1 MADPIIRCEGVT
13 RTFGNRTALDNVT
26 LTVEPGRCFGFLG
39 PNGAG
44 KTTLIRCLLGLAR
57 PTSGNIVV
65 RGFDISR
72 EPAAAL
78 ARVGAI
84 VEEPRFYGYLSGR
97 QNLELWAAYV
107 GDDAISRVPALLS
120 RVGLDARAGDKVSAY
135 SLGMRQRLGVARA
148 LLSDPEVLVL
158 DEPTNGLDPDG
169 VAEFR
174 VLIRSLVEQDGR
186 AVFIS
191 SHLLDEIEKIC
202 DDLAIVNQGRVI
214 TSGTLADL
222 IAAGGRE
229 WWIECDDAARAEAL
243 LNGLPTVTAVTVS
256 ANGTLSVQLAPESTE
271 TRAGVNRK
279 LIEAGLA
286 VSRLEPREESL
297 EERYLSLVHEA
308 GQA

>member
-13 RTFGNRTALDNVT
+13 RTFGNRTALDNIT

-57 PTSGNIVV
+57 PTSGSITV

-107 GDDAISRVPALLS
+107 GDGAISRVPALLS
-120 RVGLDARAGDKVSAY
+120 RVGLDARAGDKVSTY

-229 WWIECDDAARAEAL
+229 LRIECDDPARAEAL
-243 LNGLPTVTAVTVS
+243 LRGLPTVTSVTVS
-256 ANGTLSVQLAPESTE
+256 TNGTLSVQLAPDSTE

-286 VSRLEPREESL
+286 VSRLEPREDSL

>member
-57 PTSGNIVV
+57 PTSGSITV

-229 WWIECDDAARAEAL
+229 LRVECDDPARAEAL
-243 LNGLPTVTAVTVS
+243 LRGLPTVSAVTVS
-256 ANGTLSVQLAPESTE
+256 TNGTLSVQ
-271 TRAGVNRK
+271 
-279 LIEAGLA
+279 
-286 VSRLEPREESL
+286 
-297 EERYLSLVHEA
+297 
-308 GQA
+308 

>member
-107 GDDAISRVPALLS
+107 GDDALTRVPALLS
-120 RVGLDARAGDKVSAY
+120 RVGLDTRAGDKVSTY

-229 WWIECDDAARAEAL
+229 LRIECDDAARAEAL
-243 LNGLPTVTAVTVS
+243 LHGLPTVTAVTVS
-256 ANGTLSVQLAPESTE
+256 ANGTLSVQLAPDSNE

-286 VSRLEPREESL
+286 VSRLEPREDSL

>member
-107 GDDAISRVPALLS
+107 GDDALTRVPALLS
-120 RVGLDARAGDKVSAY
+120 RVGLDTRAGDKVSTY

-229 WWIECDDAARAEAL
+229 LRIECDDAARAEAL
-243 LNGLPTVTAVTVS
+243 LRALPTVTAVTVS
-256 ANGTLSVQLAPESTE
+256 ADGTLSVQLAPDSTE

-279 LIEAGLA
+279 LIESGLA
-286 VSRLEPREESL
+286 VSRLEPREDSL

>member
-13 RTFGNRTALDNVT
+13 RTFGKRTALDNVT

-57 PTSGNIVV
+57 PTSGSITV
-65 RGFDISR
+65 RGFDIGR
-72 EPAAAL
+72 DPAAAL

-107 GDDAISRVPALLS
+107 GDDAVTRVPALLT
-120 RVGLDARAGDKVSAY
+120 RVGLDERAGDKVSAY

-229 WWIECDDAARAEAL
+229 LKIECDDPTRAESL
-243 LNGLPTVTAVTVS
+243 LHALPTVTAVTRV
-256 ANGTLSVQLAPESTE
+256 ADGTLSVQLSPDSTE

-279 LIEAGLA
+279 LVEAGLS
-286 VSRLEPREESL
+286 VSRLEPREDSL

>member
-57 PTSGNIVV
+57 PTSGSITV

-72 EPAAAL
+72 EPTAAL

-107 GDDAISRVPALLS
+107 GDDALTRVPALLS
-120 RVGLDARAGDKVSAY
+120 RVGLDTRAGDKVSTY

-229 WWIECDDAARAEAL
+229 LRIECDDAARAEAL
-243 LNGLPTVTAVTVS
+243 LRALPTVTAVTVS
-256 ANGTLSVQLAPESTE
+256 ADGTLSVQLAPDSTE

-286 VSRLEPREESL
+286 VSRLEPREDSL

>member
-13 RTFGNRTALDNVT
+13 RQFGKRVALDDIT
-26 LTVEPGRCFGFLG
+26 LDVQPGRCFGFLG

-44 KTTLIRCLLGLAR
+44 KTTLIRCMLGLAR
-57 PTSGNIVV
+57 PTSGQITV
-65 RGFDISR
+65 RGFDIAH

-97 QNLELWAAYV
+97 QNLDVWAAYV
-107 GDDAISRVPALLS
+107 GAGADLRVTNLLE
-120 RVGLDARAGDKVSAY
+120 RVGLTARASDKVSTY

-148 LLSDPEVLVL
+148 LLSDPELLVL

-174 VLIRSLVEQDGR
+174 ALLRDLVEQDGR

-214 TSGTLADL
+214 TTGTLDDL
-222 IAAGGRE
+222 LAAGGRALKV
-229 WWIECDDAARAEAL
+229 ECDDAQRAKSVLAGVPTITSIELDAHGAL
-243 LNGLPTVTAVTVS
+243 SIA
-256 ANGTLSVQLAPESTE
+256 LAPDSPE
-271 TRAGVNRK
+271 TRAGINR
-279 LIEAGLA
+279 LLVEAGLA

-297 EERYLSLVHEA
+297 EERYLSLVRDL

>member
-107 GDDAISRVPALLS
+107 GDDALTRVPALLS
-120 RVGLDARAGDKVSAY
+120 RVGLDTRAGDKVSTY

-229 WWIECDDAARAEAL
+229 LRIVCDDAARAEAL
-243 LNGLPTVTAVTVS
+243 LRALPTVTAVTVS
-256 ANGTLSVQLAPESTE
+256 ADGTLSVQLAPDSTE

-286 VSRLEPREESL
+286 VSRLEPREDSL

>member
-57 PTSGNIVV
+57 PTSGSITV

-97 QNLELWAAYV
+97 QNLELWSAYV
-107 GDDAISRVPALLS
+107 GDDAITRVPALLS
-120 RVGLDARAGDKVSAY
+120 RVGLDTRAGDKVSTY

-214 TSGTLADL
+214 TSGSLADL

-229 WWIECDDAARAEAL
+229 LRIECDDTARAEAL
-243 LNGLPTVTAVTVS
+243 LRALPTVTAVAVS
-256 ANGTLSVQLAPESTE
+256 PDGTLSVQLSPDSNE

-286 VSRLEPREESL
+286 VSRLEPREDSL

>member
-1 MADPIIRCEGVT
+1 M
-13 RTFGNRTALDNVT
+13 
-26 LTVEPGRCFGFLG
+26 
-39 PNGAG
+39 
-44 KTTLIRCLLGLAR
+44 
-57 PTSGNIVV
+57 
-65 RGFDISR
+65 RGFDIRR

-107 GDDAISRVPALLS
+107 GGEAITRVPALLS
-120 RVGLDARAGDKVSAY
+120 RVGLDARSGDKVSAY

-191 SHLLDEIEKIC
+191 SHLLGEIEKIC

-214 TSGTLADL
+214 TSGTLAGL

-229 WWIECDDAARAEAL
+229 LKVECDNPARAEAL
-243 LNGLPTVTAVTVS
+243 LQGLPTVTAVTVS
-256 ANGTLSVQLAPESTE
+256 ADGTLSVQLAPDSPD

-279 LIEAGLA
+279 LIEAGFA

>member
-1 MADPIIRCEGVT
+1 MADSIIRCEGVN
-13 RTFGNRTALDNVT
+13 RTFGKRTALDNVT

-44 KTTLIRCLLGLAR
+44 KTTLIRCILGLAR
-57 PTSGNIVV
+57 PDGGRITV
-65 RGFDISR
+65 RGFDIGR
-72 EPAAAL
+72 DPAAAL
-78 ARVGAI
+78 ARIGAI

-107 GDDAISRVPALLS
+107 GDGALARVPALLT
-120 RVGLDARAGDKVSAY
+120 RVGLDERSGDKVSAY

-148 LLSDPEVLVL
+148 LLSDPELLVL

-186 AVFIS
+186 AVFVS

-222 IAAGGRE
+222 LAAGGRE
-229 WWIECDDAARAEAL
+229 LTIECDDAARAESVLRA
-243 LNGLPTVTAVTVS
+243 LPTVTAVTRS
-256 ANGTLSVQLAPESTE
+256 AVGTLSVQLAPDSPE

-279 LIEAGLA
+279 LVEAGLD
-286 VSRLEPREESL
+286 VSRLEPREDSL
-297 EERYLSLVHEA
+297 EERYLSLVREA

>member
-1 MADPIIRCEGVT
+1 MADPIIRCQGVT
-13 RTFGNRTALDNVT
+13 RTFGNRTALNDVT

-44 KTTLIRCLLGLAR
+44 KTTLIRCILGLAR
-57 PTSGNIVV
+57 PTSGTITV
-65 RGFDISR
+65 RGFDIASD
-72 EPAAAL
+72 PAAAL

-84 VEEPRFYGYLSGR
+84 VEEPRFYGYLTGK

-107 GDDAISRVPALLS
+107 GDDAITRVPALLS
-120 RVGLDARAGDKVSAY
+120 RVGLDKRAGDKVSAY

-186 AVFIS
+186 AVFVS

-222 IAAGGRE
+222 LAAGGRE
-229 WWIECDDAARAEAL
+229 LTVECDDAPRAESVL
-243 LNGLPTVTAVTVS
+243 QTLPTVTAVTRS
-256 ANGTLSVQLAPESTE
+256 TSGTLSVQLSPDSPE
-271 TRAGVNRK
+271 TRAGVNRI
-279 LIEAGLA
+279 LVEAGLA
-286 VSRLEPREESL
+286 VSRLEPREDSL

-308 GQA
+308 GEA

>member
-13 RTFGNRTALDNVT
+13 RQFGKRVALDDIT
-26 LTVEPGRCFGFLG
+26 LDVQPGRCFGFLG

-44 KTTLIRCLLGLAR
+44 KTTLIRCILGLAR
-57 PTSGNIVV
+57 PTSGQITV
-65 RGFDISR
+65 RGFDIAH

-97 QNLELWAAYV
+97 QNLDVWAAYV
-107 GDDAISRVPALLS
+107 GAGADLRVTSLLE
-120 RVGLDARAGDKVSAY
+120 RVGLTARASDKVSTY

-148 LLSDPEVLVL
+148 LLSDPELLVL

-174 VLIRSLVEQDGR
+174 ALLRDLVEQDGR

-214 TSGTLADL
+214 TAGTLDDL
-222 IAAGGRE
+222 IAAGGRALKV
-229 WWIECDDAARAEAL
+229 ECDDVQRAKSVLAGVPTITSIELDAHGAL
-243 LNGLPTVTAVTVS
+243 SIELTPDT
-256 ANGTLSVQLAPESTE
+256 PD
-271 TRAGVNRK
+271 TRAGINR
-279 LIEAGLA
+279 LLVEAGLA

-297 EERYLSLVHEA
+297 EERYLSLVRDL